1 MAKVRDRI
9 EDFKDAVNRGALSLG
24 FNEVGF
30 NFFIFSLFT
39 RVCSVMFFRLT
50 NLHAI

>member
-9 EDFKDAVNRGALSLG
+9 EDFKDSVNRGALSLG

-30 NFFIFSLFT
+30 NFLYLSYVII
-39 RVCSVMFFRLT
+39 
-50 NLHAI
+50 NK